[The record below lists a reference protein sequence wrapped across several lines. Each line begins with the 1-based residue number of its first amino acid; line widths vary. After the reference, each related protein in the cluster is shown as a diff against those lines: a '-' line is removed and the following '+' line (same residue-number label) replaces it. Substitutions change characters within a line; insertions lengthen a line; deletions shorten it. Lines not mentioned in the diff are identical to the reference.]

1 MGFQGLLGLIQCEL
15 YVRTFFRVTLYFQL
29 QKKSFPFFLF
39 RTKRNKQLHQNRA
52 LRTSGSNNNSNNNN
66 TNTNTDGSNNGTNG
80 SNSRGIIEIFLRT
93 CEATLFFLAF
103 CRTKHYSFCI
113 TTALHGCQTF
123 GAATFCHRR
132 SFPNLHLKLKKD
144 IELLI
149 EASNAMDCSHFKVF
163 LLVVVPSYTADI
175 SIKYV

>member
-1 MGFQGLLGLIQCEL
+1 M
-15 YVRTFFRVTLYFQL
+15 TLYFQL

-52 LRTSGSNNNSNNNN
+52 LRTSGSNDNNNNNN
-66 TNTNTDGSNNGTNG
+66 TSTDGSNNGTNG

-123 GAATFCHRR
+123 GAAIFCHRR

-149 EASNAMDCSHFKVF
+149 EASNAMDCNHFTSVSACCGAI
-163 LLVVVPSYTADI
+163 VHC
-175 SIKYV
+175 

>member
-1 MGFQGLLGLIQCEL
+1 M
-15 YVRTFFRVTLYFQL
+15 YA
-29 QKKSFPFFLF
+29 
-39 RTKRNKQLHQNRA
+39 NRD
-52 LRTSGSNNNSNNNN
+52 TNTTNNNNTDTTNNNNNTTTIINSNNNN
-66 TNTNTDGSNNGTNG
+66 TNTNTDGNNNDTNG

-123 GAATFCHRR
+123 GAAIFCHRR

-149 EASNAMDCSHFKVF
+149 EASNAMDCSHFTSVSACCGAI
-163 LLVVVPSYTADI
+163 VHC
-175 SIKYV
+175 